1 MGQKYNLGLFCR
13 EFYDEFSGFY
23 QIEKFQAVFEL
34 WPETRRK
41 MAIFDPRKPLN
52 LAYFRGFWELYCS
65 KLLQIWFVNVF
76 LLVLTEFGEKF

>member
-13 EFYDEFSGFY
+13 EFYNEFSGFY

-76 LLVLTEFGEKF
+76 LLVLTEFGEKI